1 MPSDEDREERRFLT
15 MKGEEDSASGPP
27 RGTCFAESSGTQ
39 PTVGDTEKEKA
50 TKSMYNRSQ
59 RGQEENKRKCKR
71 RKRVVESLHKPGI
84 NYTHFSC
91 SIQP

>member
-59 RGQEENKRKCKR
+59 EGKKRTRESAKEE
-71 RKRVVESLHKPGI
+71 SAL
-84 NYTHFSC
+84 
-91 SIQP
+91 